1 MFACNYFDEI
11 LVMAYFKVFSKNFRD
26 VTILVSFTNIIIQ
39 KTFFLLSLLRKEKD
53 NQDINLEN

>member
-1 MFACNYFDEI
+1 MFACNYFGEI
-11 LVMAYFKVFSKNFRD
+11 LVVVFSKNFRD

>member
-1 MFACNYFDEI
+1 MFACNYFGEI
-11 LVMAYFKVFSKNFRD
+11 SKNFRD

-39 KTFFLLSLLRKEKD
+39 KTFFLLSLLRKEID